1 MTYTSIKGFG
11 FVSYADKDDA
21 DRAKREINHT
31 KIDGRMIEVN
41 DATARNKSK
50 RGPACKYPKLEH
62 RIFARMIFQSV
73 QALFPVKLNNFS
85 HGSLKFVSPHSN
97 FCVHSYATSND
108 GTAWRLTRSFHEPYD
123 SASMLDSTR
132 PCRPARRKPVHAP
145 HNSGSRLCECH
156 RFLVLI
162 ITHCSYQIEFICM

>member
-50 RGPACKYPKLEH
+50 RGPACKYPKLKH

-73 QALFPVKLNNFS
+73 QALFPVKLNNLA
-85 HGSLKFVSPHSN
+85 HGL
-97 FCVHSYATSND
+97 
-108 GTAWRLTRSFHEPYD
+108 
-123 SASMLDSTR
+123 
-132 PCRPARRKPVHAP
+132 
-145 HNSGSRLCECH
+145 
-156 RFLVLI
+156 
-162 ITHCSYQIEFICM
+162 